1 MCQPNIYIYRLI
13 DSVLILYSCPS
24 LGMNMSNNNKINILD
39 LPDEML
45 ISIFNKL
52 NNVDILYSLVDVNQ
66 RFDRLA
72 LNSLYI
78 HDLDLTINSLLDCKS
93 KKYYEIFDRICKSI
107 SPRIQHQ
114 INKLTLGQLSIE
126 RVLNTFNFPQL
137 HSLSLVSIQL
147 KRLLIYITGIFYNI
161 F

>member
-1 MCQPNIYIYRLI
+1 
-13 DSVLILYSCPS
+13 
-24 LGMNMSNNNKINILD
+24 MSNNNKINILD

-45 ISIFNKL
+45 LSIFNKL
-52 NNVDILYSLVDVNQ
+52 NNVDILYLLVDVNQ

-93 KKYYEIFDRICKSI
+93 KKYYEVLDRICKSI
-107 SPRIQHQ
+107 LPRIHHK
-114 INKLTLGQLSIE
+114 INKLTLGQLSME
-126 RVLNTFNFPQL
+126 RVLNTFNFLQL

-147 KRLLIYITGIFYNI
+147 KRLSIYITGMFYNI